1 MKINDIENLLNF
13 IFVSLKVAVLII
25 FLLSLILTTSPIQ
38 SAILTTIGAII
49 SYIII
54 KYVIRY
60 QNSFENKKYIFL
72 IFFIGLLLRIIWVTM
87 SKNIQVSDFHLYL
100 EFSKEIYSGNY
111 TNLFNR
117 HPGAPLFFAFI
128 QSIFGLNS
136 ISILIILAFISSLQI
151 LIIYSIGKIYFLKS
165 KKNHIEVRNITMLIA
180 PALYAFWPESIIFT
194 NLTGSDILFSFFIL
208 LAFYFTVL
216 LINKDSYYY
225 LLLSG
230 IIIGIAHWFRPLSY
244 IYFIS
249 FLFYI
254 FISGGMKRIRRSI
267 KYALFISVVY
277 FIILIP
283 FGINS
288 FKKTGTFNPLISS
301 PYKGWILMIGTN
313 LEKNGKY
320 NKDDLALLDSLETHN
335 IKQLFN
341 NSKRPYLPTSSIT
354 EYSPPSAS
362 RDSIARQIAIDRI
375 MKNPFKIIANGLTFK
390 QKILWADPAP
400 IFWSMQGFLQDEEGN
415 VLNPQNNI
423 FYRIISWFSAIY
435 HRSMLILVLV
445 AIFFILKVNRNVL
458 PRKLDT
464 LVTTLLFKIIL
475 ISGLHIL
482 VEVQPR
488 YHHAFLPTFSIIIA
502 SAFFIFFLQ
511 KIKN

>member
-1 MKINDIENLLNF
+1 M
-13 IFVSLKVAVLII
+13 
-25 FLLSLILTTSPIQ
+25 
-38 SAILTTIGAII
+38 
-49 SYIII
+49 
-54 KYVIRY
+54 
-60 QNSFENKKYIFL
+60 
-72 IFFIGLLLRIIWVTM
+72 RIIWVTM

-100 EFSKEIYSGNY
+100 EFSKEIYNGNY

-136 ISILIILAFISSLQI
+136 ISIFIILAFISSLQI

-230 IIIGIAHWFRPLSY
+230 IAIGIAHWFRPLSY

-254 FISGGMKRIRRSI
+254 FFSGGMKRMRRSI

-277 FIILIP
+277 FIIIIP
-283 FGINS
+283 FGMNS

-313 LEKNGKY
+313 FEKNGKY
-320 NKDDLALLDSLETHN
+320 NKDDLALLDSLDH
-335 IKQLFN
+335 
-341 NSKRPYLPTSSIT
+341 
-354 EYSPPSAS
+354 
-362 RDSIARQIAIDRI
+362 
-375 MKNPFKIIANGLTFK
+375 
-390 QKILWADPAP
+390 
-400 IFWSMQGFLQDEEGN
+400 
-415 VLNPQNNI
+415 
-423 FYRIISWFSAIY
+423 IISSKY
-435 HRSMLILVLV
+435 LIIV
-445 AIFFILKVNRNVL
+445 K
-458 PRKLDT
+458 D
-464 LVTTLLFKIIL
+464 L
-475 ISGLHIL
+475 ICLAH
-482 VEVQPR
+482 Q
-488 YHHAFLPTFSIIIA
+488 
-502 SAFFIFFLQ
+502 
-511 KIKN
+511 

>member
-1 MKINDIENLLNF
+1 
-13 IFVSLKVAVLII
+13 
-25 FLLSLILTTSPIQ
+25 
-38 SAILTTIGAII
+38 
-49 SYIII
+49 
-54 KYVIRY
+54 
-60 QNSFENKKYIFL
+60 
-72 IFFIGLLLRIIWVTM
+72 
-87 SKNIQVSDFHLYL
+87 
-100 EFSKEIYSGNY
+100 
-111 TNLFNR
+111 
-117 HPGAPLFFAFI
+117 
-128 QSIFGLNS
+128 
-136 ISILIILAFISSLQI
+136 
-151 LIIYSIGKIYFLKS
+151 
-165 KKNHIEVRNITMLIA
+165 
-180 PALYAFWPESIIFT
+180 
-194 NLTGSDILFSFFIL
+194 
-208 LAFYFTVL
+208 
-216 LINKDSYYY
+216 
-225 LLLSG
+225 
-230 IIIGIAHWFRPLSY
+230 
-244 IYFIS
+244 
-249 FLFYI
+249 
-254 FISGGMKRIRRSI
+254 MKRIRRSI